1 IDSAHHLD
9 VTRFFT
15 RSPWADIRLNFQ
27 LYSDPVTIG
36 LAWGSWGAEFALRDD
51 LRWWSQ
57 VLLCLRVSD
66 VYGRARD
73 MHLIDLKLLTLA
85 GAYMAFL
92 FAVAWLSERNRGTR
106 RPHSRA
112 LVYGLSLAVYCT
124 SWTYFGAVGTAAR
137 SGWDYLPIYIGPS
150 LVLTLLFPL
159 WRRIAVA
166 AKRENAGSIADFLA
180 ARYGKRPLVGM
191 VVAAVAILGALPYIA
206 LQLRSITMAVKLLGG
221 SVSATGAVTTFA
233 FAAALAGFAMLFG
246 ARRVGLTEHNP
257 GLVRA
262 IAVESIVKL
271 TALISAGVFAVLVLR
286 AMPDG
291 LHLVAPLS
299 QPKLPSVAFL
309 TQILLSAAVFI
320 CLPRQFYMGFVELED
335 PRDMGWARWMLPL
348 YLLLTCIAVVPIA
361 TAGLRLAGGSSYN
374 PDLYVLALPH
384 AAGAHLL
391 TDFVFIGGFS
401 AATAMV
407 VVETVAL
414 SVMASNQFIL
424 PWLTRNRLAKG
435 GSEDL
440 KPLIIGA
447 RRWSI
452 VLILLVAS
460 LCALSFAR
468 REALASIG
476 LLCFVATAQ
485 LAPALLGAVAWQ
497 RAHSMGALAGI
508 LCGFGVWL
516 VLLALP
522 ALLGPGDGF
531 SVAVAAGF
539 RHELG
544 LDPLTGGALLSL
556 GLNTLV
562 FIGVSWLTKPGAV
575 DRAQAR
581 AFVEKVSVDAEGW
594 AVRDEA
600 VIRLQAVIARFVGE
614 DAARQALARA
624 RMDGGGDRLGEDGAD
639 DNLPGAAERL
649 LAGVIGAAAAR
660 GVVAGTLAGGALRP
674 RDMMQ
679 VLDNAAQAV
688 QFNRELLHDTLDN
701 LSQGVFVVDHDL
713 RLIVWNRRFVEMCE
727 LPADYLYV
735 GRPLADVVRRNA
747 LRGEYGPGDVEV
759 IVEDWLSRIRR
770 RSLHVYERQRPDGT
784 IIRSNGTPM
793 PNGGYLTSYTD
804 ITELRNALTRL
815 AVTNEQLET
824 RVVERTKA
832 LEAAKAQAELATLS
846 KTRFLAAASHDLLQ
860 PLHAA
865 RLFLAALETAVNSE
879 EDLREL
885 VANADRSIDSAHK
898 LLHALLNLS
907 KLEVGGV
914 QPHLT
919 DFAVSDLF
927 GQLEHEFL
935 PQAQAKGL
943 GLRFCKTG
951 AALHSDYNL
960 VRSMLQNLVGNAIRY
975 TQKGGVL
982 VGVRP
987 GRKGWM
993 LEVWDTGPG
1002 IPDENREAVFAEFTR
1017 LSPNRSEDGGVGLG
1031 LAIVRKVAHTLG
1043 TEVSLRSRP
1052 RGGCVFSVE
1061 IARADP
1067 ITVEQSRPVVRTA
1080 AVRKGL
1086 RILCVD
1092 NEPAVLRGLR
1102 AVLERL
1108 GAEVFTARD
1117 AEEALALEGYFDLAL
1132 VDYHLDQGD
1141 GLSLQ
1146 QQLSSQVARFVIVT
1160 ADSSEEVTRRASAE
1174 GVELV
1179 RKPIRPEI
1187 LHALLAVG

>member
-1 IDSAHHLD
+1 
-9 VTRFFT
+9 
-15 RSPWADIRLNFQ
+15 
-27 LYSDPVTIG
+27 
-36 LAWGSWGAEFALRDD
+36 
-51 LRWWSQ
+51 
-57 VLLCLRVSD
+57 
-66 VYGRARD
+66 
-73 MHLIDLKLLTLA
+73 MHLIDVKLLTLA

-92 FAVAWLSERNRGTR
+92 FAVAWLSERHRGTR
-106 RPHSRA
+106 PPRSRA

-124 SWTYFGAVGTAAR
+124 SWTYFGAVGTGAR

-159 WRRIAVA
+159 WQRIAVA
-166 AKRENAGSIADFLA
+166 AKRENAGSIADFLS
-180 ARYGKRPLVGM
+180 ARYGKRPLVGA
-191 VVAAVAILGALPYIA
+191 VVATVAILGAVPYIA

-262 IAVESIVKL
+262 IAVESIIKL
-271 TALISAGVFAVLVLR
+271 TALISAGAFAVLLLLR
-286 AMPDG
+286 HMPHG
-291 LHLVAPLS
+291 LDLVAPLS
-299 QPKLPSVAFL
+299 QPPVLNVGFF

-361 TAGLRLAGGSSYN
+361 TAGLKLLGTSRYD
-374 PDLYVLALPH
+374 PDLFVLALPH
-384 AAGAHLL
+384 ALGAHLL
-391 TDFVFIGGFS
+391 TAFVFIGGFS

-424 PWLTRNRLAKG
+424 PWLTRTRLAQG

-440 KPLIIGA
+440 QPLIIGA

-452 VLILLVAS
+452 VIILVVAS
-460 LCALSFAR
+460 LVALSFAR

-485 LAPALLGAVAWQ
+485 LAPALLGAVYWR
-497 RAHSMGALAGI
+497 RAHSMGAVAGI
-508 LCGFGVWL
+508 LCGFGIWL
-516 VLLALP
+516 LLLAVPVLLGA
-522 ALLGPGDGF
+522 GDGY
-531 SVAVAAGF
+531 SLAVATGF
-539 RHELG
+539 HHALG

-556 GLNTLV
+556 GLNSLV
-562 FIGVSWLTKPGAV
+562 FIGVSLVTTPGTV
-575 DRAQAR
+575 DRVQAR
-581 AFVEKVSVDAEGW
+581 VFVEKMSVAADDW

-600 VIRLQAVIARFVGE
+600 VVRLRNVIARFVGE
-614 DAARQALARA
+614 DAARQALAG
-624 RMDGGGDRLGEDGAD
+624 MEDGSDGSAGRVPD
-639 DNLPGAAERL
+639 DSLPGAAERL

-660 GVVAGTLAGGALRP
+660 GVVAGTLAGGALRS
-674 RDMMQ
+674 RDM
-679 VLDNAAQAV
+679 VRVIDNAAQAV

-701 LSQGVFVVDHDL
+701 LSQGVFVVDQDL
-713 RLIVWNRRFVEMCE
+713 RLIVWNRRFVEMFE

-759 IVEDWLSRIRR
+759 LVADWLDRIRR
-770 RSLHVYERQRPDGT
+770 RSLHLYERQRPDGT

-804 ITELRNALTRL
+804 ITELRNAMTRL
-815 AVTNEQLET
+815 AVTNEELET
-824 RVVERTKA
+824 RVIERTRD

-865 RLFLAALETAVNSE
+865 RLFLAALGTAVSTE

-885 VANADRSIDSAHK
+885 VVNADRSIDSAHK

-919 DFAVSDLF
+919 DFAVADLF

-935 PQAQAKGL
+935 PQARAKGL
-943 GLRFCKTG
+943 ALRFTPTQ

-975 TQKGGVL
+975 TQQGGVL

-987 GRKGWM
+987 GRRGWR

-1002 IPDENREAVFAEFTR
+1002 IPEASREVVFAEFTR
-1017 LSPNRSEDGGVGLG
+1017 LSPSRSEDGGVGLG
-1031 LAIVRKVAHTLG
+1031 LAIVRKVAQTLG
-1043 TEVSLRSRP
+1043 TEVSLRP
-1052 RGGCVFSVE
+1052 RAGGGCVFAVE

-1067 ITVEQSRPVVRTA
+1067 VDVERSRPVARNIT
-1080 AVRKGL
+1080 VRKGL
-1086 RILCVD
+1086 RVLCVD
-1092 NEPAVLRGLR
+1092 NEPTVLRGLR

-1108 GAEVFTARD
+1108 GAQVFTARD
-1117 AEEALALEGYFDLAL
+1117 GDEALAHTGHFDLAL

-1146 QQLSSQVARFVIVT
+1146 QRLRAQVTRFVIVT
-1160 ADSSEEVTRRASAE
+1160 ADSSEAVTRRAAAT

-1179 RKPIRPEI
+1179 RKPIRPEV
-1187 LHALLAVG
+1187 LHELLAAG